1 MWEGCLVGGDEFV
14 AGGEDG
20 DARLAGDG
28 ELGGADGG
36 GETEVGGVEDGAGA
50 EEWGACGTVG
60 GLAVDELAGV
70 RAG

>member
-1 MWEGCLVGGDEFV
+1 MRGWL
-14 AGGEDG
+14 
-20 DARLAGDG
+20 GDG

-36 GETEVGGVEDGAGA
+36 GETEVGWVEDGAGA
-50 EEWGACGTVG
+50 EKWGACGAVG